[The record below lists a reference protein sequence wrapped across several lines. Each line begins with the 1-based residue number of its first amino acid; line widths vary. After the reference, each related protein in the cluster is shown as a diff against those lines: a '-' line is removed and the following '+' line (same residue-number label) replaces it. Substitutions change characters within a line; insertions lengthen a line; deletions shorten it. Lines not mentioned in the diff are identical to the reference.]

1 MSPKIN
7 GNSLADL
14 VKQAVQ
20 REVAPQLKEMQEL
33 LQEALARITSL
44 ENEIVECKA
53 TPSAPRL
60 PPSPSSSSSVCRH
73 WLRNRCTWKE
83 QCRFSHGEVSDADSE
98 GSYSADINAKDLEEE
113 EMLTKVAEATSSF
126 SSCEVKMNS
135 SEVVECLLM
144 SNLPPRHQS
153 VSGVLQPEPAGG
165 ALARTGFDSDVKP
178 HGVLHCAIVEDLL
191 GDIVHKA
198 VDVVEMRKKRERH
211 NHLANTVDH
220 IQAKYME
227 KYSPQKEGDIIFSA
241 QVAIPRIDFS
251 KVKPHL
257 HKKLP
262 QPVSIAV
269 QGCYSD
275 PASQSQE
282 TCSKCLWRLG
292 DRNGNSSEYN
302 KYCKCGFPFGTL
314 PGFNTSVGIV
324 AVPKDPIGGYV
335 YAGGTGDKTT
345 WRLHAEEVY
354 L

>member
-153 VSGVLQPEPAGG
+153 VSGVLQPEPVGG

-178 HGVLHCAIVEDLL
+178 HGVLHCSLVEDLL
-191 GDIVHKA
+191 GDILDKV
-198 VDVVEMRKKRERH
+198 VDSVVMRKEEEW
-211 NHLANTVDH
+211 LAKMSTVVDT
-220 IQAKYME
+220 IQAKFMAQ
-227 KYSPQKEGDIIFSA
+227 YSPRQDGDIIHSA
-241 QVAIPRIDFS
+241 EVFIPRIDFS

-257 HKKLP
+257 HKNLP
-262 QPVSIAV
+262 KPNLFPVHSCSPDPTFYTDCHKAKRPNHD
-269 QGCYSD
+269 GCS
-275 PASQSQE
+275 
-282 TCSKCLWRLG
+282 G
-292 DRNGNSSEYN
+292 G
-302 KYCKCGFPFGTL
+302 CKPLFDMVNVCPFGSA
-314 PGFNTSVGIV
+314 PGFATNLGIV
-324 AVPKDPIGGYV
+324 PIPQAPIGGYI
-335 YAGGTGDKTT
+335 YKGGTGDETT
-345 WRLHAEEVY
+345 WQLYAEAVY